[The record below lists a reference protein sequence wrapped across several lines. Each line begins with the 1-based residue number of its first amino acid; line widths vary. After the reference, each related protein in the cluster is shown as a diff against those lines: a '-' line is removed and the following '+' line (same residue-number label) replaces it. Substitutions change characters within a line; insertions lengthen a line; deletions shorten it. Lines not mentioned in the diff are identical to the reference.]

1 MAVKVLLDTNIV
13 LDVLADRAP
22 FAEEAVMIFKLCE
35 TRQIEGVIYALS
47 IPNLVYVM
55 RRELERE
62 QIGSVLQKLS
72 AIFEIA
78 DMRAED
84 LRKAAA
90 LPLADFEDALQSVCA
105 QRIKADYIV
114 TRDIKGFLQSKVMA
128 VKPSELLERV
138 QLEPS

>member
-1 MAVKVLLDTNIV
+1 MMKILLDTNIV

-22 FAEEAVMIFKLCE
+22 FAEEAATIFKLCE
-35 TRQIEGVIYALS
+35 TRQVEGAIYALT

-55 RRELERE
+55 RKELGRE
-62 QIGSVLQKLS
+62 QISGVLQKLS
-72 AIFEIA
+72 AILDIE

-90 LPLADFEDALQSVCA
+90 LPIPDFEDALQCVCA

-114 TRDIKGFLQSKVMA
+114 TRNIKDFLQSKVMA
-128 VKPSELLERV
+128 VKPSELLERI
-138 QLEPS
+138 QQ

>member
-1 MAVKVLLDTNIV
+1 MMKILLDTNIV

-22 FAEEAVMIFKLCE
+22 FAEEAATIFKLCE
-35 TRQIEGVIYALS
+35 TRQVEGVIYALT

-55 RRELERE
+55 RKELERD
-62 QIGSVLQKLS
+62 QISGVLQKLT
-72 AIFEIA
+72 AIFEVA

-90 LPLADFEDALQSVCA
+90 LLIPDFEDALQSVCA

-114 TRDIKGFLQSKVMA
+114 TRNIKDFLQSKVMA
-128 VKPSELLERV
+128 VKPSELLERI
-138 QLEPS
+138 QQ

>member
-1 MAVKVLLDTNIV
+1 MKILLVTNIV

-22 FAEEAVMIFKLCE
+22 FAEEAATIFKLCE
-35 TRQIEGVIYALS
+35 TRQVEGVIYALT

-55 RRELERE
+55 RKELERD
-62 QIGSVLQKLS
+62 QISGVLQKLT
-72 AIFEIA
+72 AIFEVA

-90 LPLADFEDALQSVCA
+90 LPIPDFEDALQSVCA

-114 TRDIKGFLQSKVMA
+114 TRNIKDFLQSKVMA
-128 VKPSELLERV
+128 VKPSELLERI
-138 QLEPS
+138 QQ

>member
-1 MAVKVLLDTNIV
+1 MIRILLDTNIV

-22 FAEEAVMIFKLCE
+22 FAEEAVTIFKLCE
-35 TRQIEGVIYALS
+35 TRQVEGAIYALT

-55 RRELERE
+55 RKELGRE
-62 QIGSVLQKLS
+62 QISGVLQKLS
-72 AIFEIA
+72 AIWDIE

-90 LPLADFEDALQSVCA
+90 LPIPDFEDALQCVCA

-114 TRDIKGFLQSKVMA
+114 TRNIKDFLQSKVMA
-128 VKPSELLERV
+128 VKPSELLERI
-138 QLEPS
+138 QC

>member
-1 MAVKVLLDTNIV
+1 MMKILLDTNIV

-22 FAEEAVMIFKLCE
+22 FAEEAATIFKLCE
-35 TRQIEGVIYALS
+35 TRQVEGVIYALT

-55 RRELERE
+55 RKELERD
-62 QIGSVLQKLS
+62 QISGVLQKLT
-72 AIFEIA
+72 AIFEVA

-90 LPLADFEDALQSVCA
+90 LPIPDFEDALQSVCA

-114 TRDIKGFLQSKVMA
+114 TRNIKDFLQSKVMA
-128 VKPSELLERV
+128 VKPSELLERI
-138 QLEPS
+138 QQ

>member
-1 MAVKVLLDTNIV
+1 MKILLDTNIV

-22 FAEEAVMIFKLCE
+22 FAEEAATIFKLCE
-35 TRQIEGVIYALS
+35 TRQVEGVIYALT

-55 RRELERE
+55 RKELERD
-62 QIGSVLQKLS
+62 QISGVLQKLT
-72 AIFEIA
+72 AIFEVA

-90 LPLADFEDALQSVCA
+90 LPIPDFEDALQSVCA

-114 TRDIKGFLQSKVMA
+114 TRNIKDFLQSKVMA
-128 VKPSELLERV
+128 VKPSELLERI
-138 QLEPS
+138 QQ

>member
-1 MAVKVLLDTNIV
+1 MMKILLDTNIV

-22 FAEEAVMIFKLCE
+22 FVEEAATIFKLCE
-35 TRQIEGVIYALS
+35 TRQVEGVIYALT

-55 RRELERE
+55 RKELERD
-62 QIGSVLQKLS
+62 QISGVLQKLT
-72 AIFEIA
+72 AIFEVA

-90 LPLADFEDALQSVCA
+90 LPIPDFEDALQSVCA

-114 TRDIKGFLQSKVMA
+114 TRNIKDFLQSKVMA
-128 VKPSELLERV
+128 VKPSELLERI
-138 QLEPS
+138 QQ

>member
-1 MAVKVLLDTNIV
+1 MMKILLDTNIV

-22 FAEEAVMIFKLCE
+22 FAEEAATIFKLCE
-35 TRQIEGVIYALS
+35 TRQVEGVIYALT

-55 RRELERE
+55 RKELERD
-62 QIGSVLQKLS
+62 QISGVLQKLT
-72 AIFEIA
+72 AIFEVA

-90 LPLADFEDALQSVCA
+90 LPIPDFEDALQSVCA

-114 TRDIKGFLQSKVMA
+114 TRNIKDFLQSKVMA
-128 VKPSELLERV
+128 VKSSELLERI
-138 QLEPS
+138 QQ